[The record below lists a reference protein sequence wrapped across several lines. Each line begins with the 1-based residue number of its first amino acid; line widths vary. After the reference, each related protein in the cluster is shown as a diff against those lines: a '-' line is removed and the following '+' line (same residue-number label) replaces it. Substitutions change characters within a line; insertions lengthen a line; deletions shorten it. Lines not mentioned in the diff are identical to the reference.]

1 MNLANSQMCTW
12 TTMVIVDDDT
22 ARGGKARIS

>member
-1 MNLANSQMCTW
+1 MNLANRKQCSLS
-12 TTMVIVDDDT
+12 TMWFVDDDT